1 MNVRRGALIGLW
13 LWSVN
18 CAAVFAQSIAVS
30 VVEVEAS
37 LKAGNP
43 QATLER
49 YFDCQSDQAAYRGIA
64 SGSAPWIDLAER
76 VLAFSDA
83 CYTEGIQAALG
94 QAMQNA
100 PQRVLP
106 LVDKTA
112 TLATSYIC
120 LPFIS
125 SELPLKSQLTE
136 IKRSQRAIQKVRDGS
151 MQKQKASCLNFIAS
165 VKANLLQTSGAIT
178 QTHPQAKRPSFPDK
192 SKPTSSPS
200 PD

>member
-1 MNVRRGALIGLW
+1 MSAGRFAWIYLW
-13 LWSVN
+13 LWLAN
-18 CAAVFAQSIAVS
+18 CAAVFAESTGVS

-49 YFDCQSDQAAYRGIA
+49 YFDCQSDQTAYRSIA
-64 SGSAPWIDLAER
+64 SGSAPWINLAER
-76 VLAFSDA
+76 ILPFSDA

-94 QAMQNA
+94 QAMQKA

-112 TLATSYIC
+112 SLAASHIC

-125 SELPLKSQLTE
+125 SELPLKTQLRAINRT
-136 IKRSQRAIQKVRDGS
+136 QRAIQKLRDGS
-151 MQKQKASCLNFIAS
+151 IHRQRASCLNFIAS
-165 VKANLLQTSGAIT
+165 VKANLLQTSNVDT
-178 QTHPQAKRPSFPDK
+178 QTNRKQHP
-192 SKPTSSPS
+192 SPS
-200 PD
+200 QGKQTNPLNSD